1 MEPTRQTEQ
10 TKRTEPLRQPEPL
23 RRPEP
28 VRQPDPARQAEPV
41 KRVEAAR
48 QSPAVPP
55 MEEDDVPFITEEEF
69 AEIRSRAK
77 KTPAVITMTQEFVVQ
92 LQRGQNEAAVP
103 VPGEKLPIR
112 AVYNAFGQLL
122 YLTGTQTEY
131 AFIRL
136 ARTARSGSALAL
148 RGAAALVRF
157 VCGPLWAL
165 ITGIWNDVTAP
176 IRYFA
181 VGVDNMR
188 KTAEAEA
195 QAEAADGAGKA
206 GRAHPKTAWRAW
218 RKMLFGALSYLL
230 PLGALIVF
238 GVTVNEMLN
247 ANFSLGVS
255 YNDSVFFIENEN
267 VWDAAEKMVQE
278 RVVASAGS
286 SVEWNSHP
294 DFELRIVDPAARTG
308 ASELADRIISASSDQ
323 IMQAVGVRVNGELV
337 SIVEDGRAVQQLL
350 DDTIAGY
357 EDGTHE
363 RVEYVHSID
372 QVPGL
377 YFTNSVQDT
386 TMALQSLTYGG
397 VLSVRVVD
405 LIEYDETLA
414 YTTEEQESDQ
424 YYEGTRRTTQ
434 RGQDGVQHVVAEQ
447 TSVDGNVISVVPIQS
462 TVVVAM
468 LPEIITVGT
477 KQVPYTYSTAEGG
490 SVVGSG
496 SMIFPVPELKYV
508 TTRFGQGGHRGT
520 DLCAPAGSP
529 ILAADSGVVVEAG
542 WNGTF
547 GNCILIDHG
556 NGYTTRYAHCTDLL
570 VGAGAVVERGQM
582 IATVGSTGYSTGYH
596 CHFEVTVNG
605 ALTDPGPYIGI

>member
-1 MEPTRQTEQ
+1 MEPTKQAEPIKRTVPAGQTEPVRRAEPTRQ
-10 TKRTEPLRQPEPL
+10 P
-23 RRPEP
+23 
-28 VRQPDPARQAEPV
+28 PAI
-41 KRVEAAR
+41 
-48 QSPAVPP
+48 PP
-55 MEEDDVPFITEEEF
+55 IEEDDVPFITEEEF

-122 YLTGTQTEY
+122 YLIGTQTVY

-136 ARTARSGSALAL
+136 GRAARSGSALAL
-148 RGAAALVRF
+148 RYAAALVRF

-165 ITGIWNDVTAP
+165 LCSIWDDVTAP
-176 IRYFA
+176 IRYLV

-195 QAEAADGAGKA
+195 EAGGGA
-206 GRAHPKTAWRAW
+206 GRAEGTDRARAKIGWRTW

-230 PLGALIVF
+230 PLGAMIVF
-238 GVTVNEMLN
+238 GVTVKEMLN

-255 YNDSVFFIENEN
+255 YNDSVFFIENES

-278 RVVASAGS
+278 RIVASVGS
-286 SVEWNSHP
+286 TVEWNSHP
-294 DFELRIVDPAARTG
+294 DFELRIVDPAARSG

-377 YFTNSVQDT
+377 YFTDSVQDT
-386 TMALQSLTYGG
+386 TMALQSLEYGG
-397 VLSVRVVD
+397 VLSVRVTD

-434 RGQDGVQHVVAEQ
+434 YGQDGVQHVVAEQ
-447 TSVDGNVISVVPIQS
+447 TSVDGSVISVVPIRA
-462 TVVVAM
+462 TVVVDM
-468 LPEIITVGT
+468 LPEIITIGT
-477 KQVPYTYSTAEGG
+477 KQIPYTVSTAEGG
-490 SVVGSG
+490 AVVGSG
-496 SMIFPVPELKYV
+496 SMIFPVPELTYV
-508 TTRFGQGGHRGT
+508 TTRYAPGPGGHRGT

-529 ILAADSGVVVEAG
+529 VLAADSGVVVEAG
-542 WNGTF
+542 WHGSW
-547 GNCILIDHG
+547 GNYILIDHG

-570 VGAGAVVERGQM
+570 VGAGTPVERGQM
-582 IATVGSTGYSTGYH
+582 IATVGSTGYSTGNH
-596 CHFEVTVNG
+596 CHFEVAING
-605 ALTDPGPYIGI
+605 ALTDPGPYIGV

>member
-1 MEPTRQTEQ
+1 MEPTRQT
-10 TKRTEPLRQPEPL
+10 
-23 RRPEP
+23 P
-28 VRQPDPARQAEPV
+28 VSPPV
-41 KRVEAAR
+41 
-48 QSPAVPP
+48 
-55 MEEDDVPFITEEEF
+55 EEDDAPFITEEEF

-77 KTPAVITMTQEFVVQ
+77 KTPAVISMTQEFVVQ

-103 VPGEKLPIR
+103 VPGEKLPVR

-122 YLTGTQTEY
+122 YLIGTQTEY

-136 ARTARSGSALAL
+136 ARTARSAAAWAV
-148 RGAAALVRF
+148 RAAAALVRF
-157 VCGPLWAL
+157 VCGPLWVL
-165 ITGIWNDVTAP
+165 LTSIWDDITAP
-176 IRYFA
+176 VRYLI
-181 VGVDNMR
+181 VGVNSMR
-188 KTAEAEA
+188 ETAGA
-195 QAEAADGAGKA
+195 QAGAPAQGRA
-206 GRAHPKTAWRAW
+206 GRPRVKISRRTYR
-218 RKMLFGALSYLL
+218 RMLFGALSYLL
-230 PLGALIVF
+230 PVGALIIF
-238 GVTVNEMLN
+238 GFTVKEMLR

-255 YNDSVFFIENEN
+255 YNDSVFFIENEG

-278 RVVASAGS
+278 RVMASIGS

-294 DFELRIVDPAARTG
+294 DFELRIVDPAARSG

-357 EDGTHE
+357 EDDSHE

-372 QVPGL
+372 QVPGI

-386 TMALQSLTYGG
+386 TMALQSLVYGG
-397 VLSVRVVD
+397 VLSVRVID

-434 RGQDGVQHVVAEQ
+434 HGQDGVQHVVAEQ
-447 TSVDGNVISVVPIQS
+447 TSIDGDVISVVPIRT
-462 TVVVAM
+462 TVTVEM
-468 LPEIITVGT
+468 LPEIITIGT
-477 KQVPYTYSTAEGG
+477 KQVPYDLATAEGG

-496 SMIFPVPELKYV
+496 SMIFPVPELTYI
-508 TTRFGQGGHRGT
+508 TTRFGGHRGI

-542 WNGTF
+542 WHGSW
-547 GNCILIDHG
+547 GNYLLIDHG
-556 NGYTTRYAHCTDLL
+556 NGYTTRYAHCSDLL
-570 VGAGAVVERGQM
+570 VGAGTAVGRGQM
-582 IATVGSTGYSTGYH
+582 IATVGCTGYSTGNH
-596 CHFEVTVNG
+596 CHFEVAING
-605 ALTDPGPYIGI
+605 ALTDPAPYIGA

>member
-1 MEPTRQTEQ
+1 MEPTRQT
-10 TKRTEPLRQPEPL
+10 
-23 RRPEP
+23 
-28 VRQPDPARQAEPV
+28 
-41 KRVEAAR
+41 
-48 QSPAVPP
+48 PAVPP
-55 MEEDDVPFITEEEF
+55 IEEDDVSFITEEEI

-103 VPGEKLPIR
+103 TPGEKLPIR

-136 ARTARSGSALAL
+136 VRAARSGCAMLL
-148 RGAAALVRF
+148 RTAAALLRF

-165 ITGIWNDVTAP
+165 LTSIWDDVTAP
-176 IRYFA
+176 IRYFV

-188 KTAEAEA
+188 KTAEA
-195 QAEAADGAGKA
+195 QADAGETGGKA
-206 GRAHPKTAWRAW
+206 GRARPKAGWRTLS
-218 RKMLFGALSYLL
+218 KMLFGALSYLL
-230 PLGALIVF
+230 PVGALIIF
-238 GVTVNEMLN
+238 GFTVKEMLG

-255 YNDSVFFIENEN
+255 YNDSVFFIENET

-278 RVVASAGS
+278 RVVASVGS

-357 EDGTHE
+357 EDGSHE

-372 QVPGL
+372 QVPGI

-386 TMALQSLTYGG
+386 TMALQSLVYGG

-405 LIEYDETLA
+405 LIEYDELLS

-424 YYEGTRRTTQ
+424 YYEGTRRVTQ
-434 RGQDGVQHVVAEQ
+434 RGQDGLQHVIAEQ
-447 TSVDGNVISVVPIQS
+447 TSVDGDVISVVPVRA
-462 TVVVAM
+462 TVTVEM
-468 LPEIITVGT
+468 LPEIITIGT
-477 KQVPYTYSTAEGG
+477 KQLPYSFATAEGG
-490 SVVGSG
+490 AVVGSG
-496 SMIFPVPELKYV
+496 SMVFPVPQLKYV
-508 TTRFGQGGHRGT
+508 TTRFGQGGHRGV
-520 DLCAPAGSP
+520 DLCAPEGSP
-529 ILAADSGVVVEAG
+529 ILAADAGVVVEAG
-542 WNGTF
+542 WHWSW
-547 GNCILIDHG
+547 GNYILIDHG

-570 VGAGAVVERGQM
+570 VGAGTPVGSGQM
-582 IATVGSTGYSTGYH
+582 IATVGSTGVSSGYH

-605 ALTDPGPYIGI
+605 ALTDPGPYIGV